1 MVAVGN
7 RQRVTAIVHEIIDTS
22 VEIEPPERVF
32 LRIVKLLFPI
42 SEVAGLENEDDLMH
56 LIFLYVDDNLRGT
69 LEFPNRS

>member
-7 RQRVTAIVHEIIDTS
+7 RQRVTAIIHEIIDTS
-22 VEIEPPERVF
+22 VEIEPPERVLF
-32 LRIVKLLFPI
+32 RIVKLLFPI
-42 SEVAGLENEDDLMH
+42 SEVAGLENENDLMH

>member
-42 SEVAGLENEDDLMH
+42 SEVAGLENENDLMH
-56 LIFLYVDDNLRGT
+56 FN
-69 LEFPNRS
+69 FPLCRR